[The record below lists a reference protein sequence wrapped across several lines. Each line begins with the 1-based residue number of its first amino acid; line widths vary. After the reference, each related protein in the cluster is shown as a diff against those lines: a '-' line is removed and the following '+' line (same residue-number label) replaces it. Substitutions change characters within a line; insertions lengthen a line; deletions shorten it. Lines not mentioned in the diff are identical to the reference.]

1 MGKVI
6 LYLELYDFVLNL
18 YPYSSRFALV
28 SDARASCEGRGKAP
42 APQAGL
48 GGRLH
53 RGQRSPSPGKQTE
66 HSLGLRKLLLALVW
80 THQRTPQT

>member
-1 MGKVI
+1 MCSALQSEACEDKLDIVTTVYISKVI
-6 LYLELYDFVLNL
+6 LYESYDFVSNL

-28 SDARASCEGRGKAP
+28 SDAHASYEGRGRAL

-53 RGQRSPSPGKQTE
+53 RGQRSPSPGKQRE
-66 HSLGLRKLLLALVW
+66 H
-80 THQRTPQT
+80 